1 MNQRI
6 IDMFDVEQYI
16 TKENDD
22 TFYSFF
28 RIVRL
33 STLYF

>member
-22 TFYSFF
+22 VFYSFF
-28 RIVRL
+28 RIVSL

>member
-1 MNQRI
+1 MN
-6 IDMFDVEQYI
+6 DMFYVEQYI

-22 TFYSFF
+22 ALYTFF
-28 RIVRL
+28 RTVRL

>member
-1 MNQRI
+1 MNHI

-22 TFYSFF
+22 ALYTFF
-28 RIVRL
+28 RIARL